1 MGRPAK
7 PTALK
12 LLHGDNK
19 KNPQR
24 VNRSEPAHL
33 PATGDAPG
41 WLTPAALDVWLEY
54 APGLV
59 RTRVMSAADVEAFA
73 AWCDACARRR
83 EAVVHLGAEGAV
95 VEQPVLD
102 RNGHLVGTKLAKS
115 PWTIVLR
122 EADAQ
127 MVHWGSRFGMTPSDR
142 AKISVGGGER
152 GAQTDDLF
160 AGGA

>member
-12 LLHGDNK
+12 LLHGDGK

-24 VNRSEPAHL
+24 INRTEPHPAA
-33 PATGDAPG
+33 ATGDAPE
-41 WLTPAALDVWLEY
+41 WLSVAAVAVWQEY
-54 APGLV
+54 APGLL
-59 RTRVMSAADVEAFA
+59 RTAVLTAADVETFA
-73 AWCDACARRR
+73 AWCDAVARRR
-83 EAVVHLGAEGAV
+83 EAVAALDADGPV
-95 VEQPVLD
+95 VEQPIVD
-102 RNGHLVGTKLAKS
+102 RNGDVVGTKLVKS
-115 PWTIVLR
+115 PWTLVLK